1 MEFKVL
7 QVSGDLE
14 RISISFTNDLDV
26 ERARQP
32 QNFQIVPEDVERL
45 KVLAVGKFVMLS
57 GLRLKLGVKYIVR
70 IGEGLRDVNG
80 NPLPEEEREVEYEPR
95 YTRRRVMVGVVQP
108 LQRWEWK
115 KYYAPLEEE
124 RSLQEE
130 YLNYV
135 GELFDEVGKMKPD
148 ITGITEAI
156 IRDFQ
161 KIPGPYFDMLAE
173 KAKRHRMYI
182 AAQIPE
188 KDGDKRYSTGVLID
202 RDGNL
207 VGKYRKVH
215 QPGVA
220 EGKPTTDLGDSF
232 PVFETDFGKVGIMI
246 CYDIIAPEVVR
257 ALTIK
262 GAEIIFFPHGT
273 GDVTV
278 SEMNMMLRCQAL
290 ALMNCVYIVPCS
302 FGRMID
308 RGQGGGFGR
317 SCIIAP
323 TGLIIADAG
332 RKPGVTSTLIDLE
345 EKRLVT
351 GYGAP
356 GINDAKYRIMAERR
370 PETYKDIVKPKMI

>member
-1 MEFKVL
+1 MEFRVL
-7 QVSGDLE
+7 SVSGDLE
-14 RISISFTNDLDV
+14 RVTISFTRDLIV
-26 ERARQP
+26 EKARLP
-32 QNFQIVPEDVERL
+32 QNFEILPEDVEAL
-45 KVLAVGKFVMLS
+45 KVLAVGKIVTLS
-57 GLRLKLGVKYIVR
+57 GLKLKMGTTYTIK
-70 IGEGLRDVNG
+70 IGEGLRDIDG
-80 NPLPEEEREVEYEPR
+80 KALPEEERIIKYKPR
-95 YTRRRVMVGVVQP
+95 YAKRRIRVGVVQP
-108 LQRWEWK
+108 LMRWEWE
-115 KYYAPLEEE
+115 KYYAPIEGGKPLE
-124 RSLQEE
+124 EE
-130 YLNYV
+130 YLNYI
-135 GELFDEVGKMKPD
+135 GELFDEVGEMKPD

-156 IRDFQ
+156 IREFQ
-161 KIPGPYFDMLAE
+161 TIPGPYFNMLAE
-173 KAKRHRMYI
+173 KAKKYKMYVV
-182 AAQIPE
+182 AQIPE
-188 KDGDKRYSTGVLID
+188 RDGAKRYSTGVIID

-246 CYDIIAPEVVR
+246 CYDMIAQEVVR
-257 ALTIK
+257 ALTIN

-308 RGQGGGFGR
+308 RGHGGGFGR

-323 TGLIIADAG
+323 TGLIMADAG
-332 RKPGVTSTLIDLE
+332 RRPGVTSTIIDLE

-370 PETYKDIVKPKMI
+370 PEVYKDIVKPKNV